1 MEPWA
6 LVAVSPQFRTEI
18 RAIIYPPTPIDLY
31 PLGTVGKVACRTW
44 IEGLQEEMLLRHI
57 CIEDFLDIHWLRDGA
72 VHERPD
78 ERRIRLRYEYI
89 KGIRK
94 QCKTA
99 DDLNE
104 WPFDEPEYDEFNET
118 MGEWELRWQQHVEGE
133 WTNCQDVVSDALLD
147 MGLQTA
153 EPTTAALTGFG
164 KNGIRTLVEAYVTTY
179 RPKGLS
185 HFCHED
191 FNAIELG
198 LKRYERLLEEK

>member
-1 MEPWA
+1 MINSQKLIETIGSDSAGMVCSNATRPDRLIRIDSPSASTSDWSFFSYPPEVRNKIYAYLAPLRIHICPPEYVQLTRYMEPWA
-6 LVAVSPQFRTEI
+6 LVAVSSQFRTEI

-31 PLGTVGKVACRTW
+31 PLGAVGKVACRTW
-44 IEGLQEEMLLRHI
+44 IEGLHEEMLLRHI

-104 WPFDEPEYDEFNET
+104 
-118 MGEWELRWQQHVEGE
+118 
-133 WTNCQDVVSDALLD
+133 
-147 MGLQTA
+147 
-153 EPTTAALTGFG
+153 
-164 KNGIRTLVEAYVTTY
+164 
-179 RPKGLS
+179 
-185 HFCHED
+185 
-191 FNAIELG
+191 
-198 LKRYERLLEEK
+198 